1 MLNTLKNNRSLTFY
15 QPVSISAVNPLSSA
29 DASTFASAAMAD
41 NAFITATTTTGYNAQ
56 LNNYLNILNAQR
68 GEIAAK
74 VAQRLANDPS
84 YTGARGDG
92 VSLAWKY
99 EKADIMMG
107 GSGSENWT
115 PEEQQEIKDNIEIDG
130 DNIRG
135 GVRGAEGHHQKN
147 VADHPEDQ
155 GDPDNIKFY
164 RSRKE
169 HLDQG
174 HGGDWGNE
182 SDAPKTDKNAMLK
195 KTNSKRV
202 FKNELKGIGI
212 AAAIGI
218 GVGFTIGFA
227 VTLAQSGITPDSVK
241 TAFASGVKSGAESGI
256 LSVIGY
262 GIGRTIGETAVATVT
277 GLLENVGIEVT
288 ENISKLCGIGV
299 VGMMTIAVFSV
310 YQFAKLKL
318 NGISTHDALVQ
329 VGKQAMFSLSLLA
342 VSIVVQG
349 VCGGYAG
356 IIVSTSI
363 GIICIVYSLGSTVHQ
378 RHFSEKL
385 QIYMIDKCRPVFA

>member
-1 MLNTLKNNRSLTFY
+1 MLNTLKNNQSLTFY
-15 QPVSISAVNPLSSA
+15 QPVSISVDNPLSPVSA
-29 DASTFASAAMAD
+29 GSFAAAAMVD
-41 NAFITATTTTGYNAQ
+41 NAFTTARTTTDYNTQ
-56 LNNYLNILNAQR
+56 LENYLNILNAQR
-68 GEIAAK
+68 DKIAAK
-74 VAQRLANDPS
+74 VAQGLASDPS

-107 GSGSENWT
+107 GSGSENWS
-115 PEEQQEIKDNIEIDG
+115 PEEQQEIKDNISIDG
-130 DNIRG
+130 DNTRG

-155 GDPDNIKFY
+155 GDSDNIKFY

-169 HLDQG
+169 HLEQG
-174 HGGDWGNE
+174 HDGDWSNE
-182 SDAPKTDKNAMLK
+182 SDASKIDKNAMLE

-202 FKNELKGIGI
+202 VKNELRGIGI

-241 TAFASGVKSGAESGI
+241 AAFANGAKGGAESGV

-262 GIGRTIGETAVATVT
+262 GIGRTIGETAVAAVT
-277 GLLENVGIEVT
+277 GLLGNIGIEVT
-288 ENISKLCGIGV
+288 ENISKLCSMGV
-299 VGMMTIAVFSV
+299 VGTMMVAVFSV
-310 YQFAKLKL
+310 YLFAKLKL
-318 NGISTHDALVQ
+318 EGVTTHDALVQ
-329 VGKQAMFSLSLLA
+329 VGKQALFSLSLLA

-349 VCGGYAG
+349 ACGGCAG
-356 IIVSTSI
+356 IIVSTSV
-363 GIICIVYSLGSTVHQ
+363 GIICVVYSLGTVVRQ

-385 QIYMIDKCRPVFA
+385 QIYMIDKCKPVFA